1 LISSTATSTPQW
13 NKTTSAFGG
22 SEMSGTI
29 KNNFFIAILGI
40 LFIFIGHSQSN
51 AQGDVIIDSPIPV
64 LISESESTRALSNPP
79 LRTSRAGRGTFTP
92 RGYQPGQ
99 DVTVFV
105 SNLSL
110 MNGEGSNSVRVYGED
125 SRGRVYRF
133 PVVDFGPVPDMEHI
147 QAVTVRLSDEIGY
160 FPAPIP
166 DGDMLIS
173 LSWRGNSSNKVRLAF
188 GRSGGKISDEPG
200 AIPTPLS
207 KAKAISVQVED
218 AFSYTSPRV
227 ADDITRFLQQAS
239 FGPSSASYE
248 QVRRLGPGGWLSA
261 QFKRSYSA
269 YEATFPEF
277 VLKPLDSAVGCPTGG
292 DANCVRDHYSM
303 YNLQNWFFRQ
313 AVYGDDQLRHR
324 VAWALHQIWVTSGI
338 ENYQVSWMVATHKIL
353 TKHAFGNWRNLMY
366 DMTLNPGM
374 GNYLD
379 MMRST
384 RTNPNE
390 NYPREILQLFN
401 VGLFLLNQDG
411 TVQRD
416 GAGNPID
423 TYSQEDVNNFT
434 KVMTGWTRCEVTGC
448 LNRTTGAPNYKDP
461 MILTTGNHDLT
472 AKTLLDYPG
481 AVGKNIAACA
491 GCTGTAIT
499 NYANNSLNQALD
511 NIYYHP
517 NTAPFVSRLLIQQL
531 VTSDPS
537 PAYVERVANV
547 FTANK
552 TNPTQ
557 MREVIKAILLD
568 PEARGNKKTD
578 PRYGKLREP
587 VLLVTNLMRQFDAK
601 SNDLLAESDG
611 VVNSWTNGIGQD
623 VFRPVTVF
631 NYYPMDYMVPGT
643 TLPGPE
649 FGIFTTGT
657 AIGRLNNI
665 NTMAFGSL
673 SVAATR
679 PNGTRLDYRGL
690 QTTAKED
697 PTSNKLMDNLNSKMM
712 HGRMSPEMREQ
723 IRTAVNAVTGTTDT
737 IYMTRAQT
745 AVYLI
750 ATSSQWQIQR

>member
-1 LISSTATSTPQW
+1 MST
-13 NKTTSAFGG
+13 
-22 SEMSGTI
+22 
-29 KNNFFIAILGI
+29 KNTNHFLIAILGI
-40 LFIFIGHSQSN
+40 VLMSVTQIMGQ
-51 AQGDVIIDSPIPV
+51 DETIIDSPNPV
-64 LISESESTRALSNPP
+64 LISETGSTRALSNPP
-79 LRTSRAGRGTFTP
+79 LRTRRSGRSTFVTG
-92 RGYQPGQ
+92 GYQPNQ
-99 DVTVFV
+99 EVTIFV
-105 SNLSL
+105 SNLSFL
-110 MNGEGSNSVRVYGED
+110 EGERANSLRIYAED

-133 PVVDFGPVPDMEHI
+133 PIVDLGPVPDMEYV
-147 QAVTVRLSDEIGY
+147 QAVTFRLSDEIGY

-173 LSWRGNSSNKVRLAF
+173 LTWRGNSSNKVRLAF
-188 GRSGGKISDEPG
+188 GRTGGKISDEPG
-200 AIPTPLS
+200 ATPTPLS
-207 KAKAISVQVED
+207 TAKPVTPLVED
-218 AFSYTSPRV
+218 VSSYVSPRM

-239 FGPSSASYE
+239 FGPSALSYE
-248 QVRRLGPGGWLSA
+248 RVRRLGLGGWLNE
-261 QFKRSYSA
+261 QFKRSYA
-269 YEATFPEF
+269 NYEASYPDLP
-277 VLKPLDSAVGCPTGG
+277 LKSLDSAVGCPTGS
-292 DANCVRDHYSM
+292 DPNCVRDHYTM
-303 YNLQNWFFRQ
+303 YLLQNWFFKQ

-324 VAWALHQIWVTSGI
+324 IAWALHQIWVTSGF
-338 ENYQVSWMVATHKIL
+338 ENNQASWMIAYHKIL
-353 TKHAFGNWRNLMY
+353 SKHAFGNWRNLMY

-411 TVQRD
+411 TVQKD
-416 GAGNPID
+416 GLGNPLE
-423 TYSQEDVNNFT
+423 TYTQEDVNNFT
-434 KVMTGWTRCEVTGC
+434 KVLTGWSRCETAAC
-448 LNRTTGAPNYKDP
+448 PNRTIGAPNYKDP
-461 MILTTGNHDLT
+461 MVLNTNNHDLT

-481 AVGKNIAACA
+481 AVGKNIAACT
-491 GCTGTAIT
+491 GCNATQIAT
-499 NYANNSLNQALD
+499 YANNSLNQALD
-511 NIYYHP
+511 NIYNHP

-537 PAYVERVANV
+537 PAYVERVANI

-552 TNPTQ
+552 SNPSQ

-587 VLLVTNLMRQFDAK
+587 VILVTNLMRHFDAK
-601 SNDLLAESDG
+601 SNDLLNPSDG
-611 VVNSWTNGIGQD
+611 VVNAWTSGIGQD
-623 VFRPVTVF
+623 VFRPATVF

-657 AIGRLNNI
+657 SIGRANNI

-679 PNGTRLDYRGL
+679 PNGTRLDYRGI
-690 QTTAKED
+690 QAIAKED
-697 PTSNKLMDNLNSKMM
+697 PTSNKLMDHLNSKMM

-723 IRTAVNAVTGTTDT
+723 IRTAVNAVTGTTDAN
-737 IYMTRAQT
+737 YMTRAQT

>member
-1 LISSTATSTPQW
+1 MTE
-13 NKTTSAFGG
+13 NKT
-22 SEMSGTI
+22 
-29 KNNFFIAILGI
+29 NRLLIAILGI
-40 LFIFIGHSQSN
+40 VLIGYSQAN
-51 AQGDVIIDSPIPV
+51 GQGETVIDSPNPV
-64 LISESESTRALSNPP
+64 LISESTSTRALSNPP
-79 LRTSRAGRGTFTP
+79 LPSSRAGRGTFAP

-99 DVTVFV
+99 EVTVFV

-110 MNGEGSNSVRVYGED
+110 MEGEGANSVRVYAED
-125 SRGRVYRF
+125 SRGRIYRF
-133 PVVDFGPVPDMEHI
+133 PVVDFGPVPDMEFV
-147 QAVTVRLSDEIGY
+147 QAVTFRLTDEIGY

-173 LSWRGNSSNKVRLAF
+173 LTWRGNTSNKVRLAF
-188 GRSGGKISDEPG
+188 GRSGGKISDEAG
-200 AIPTPLS
+200 AAPTPLS
-207 KAKAISVQVED
+207 KAKPVSAYIED
-218 AFSYTSPRV
+218 TSSFVSPRM
-227 ADDITRFLQQAS
+227 ADDITRFLQQAT
-239 FGPSSASYE
+239 FGPSSSSYE
-248 QVRRLGPGGWLSA
+248 QVRRLGLGGWLNG
-261 QFKRSYSA
+261 QFKRSYSN
-269 YEATFPEF
+269 YEASYPEF
-277 VLKPLDSAVGCPTGG
+277 ALKQLDSSVGCPTGG
-292 DANCVRDHYSM
+292 DPNCFRDFYTM
-303 YNLQNWFFRQ
+303 YQLQNWFFRQ
-313 AVYGDDQLRHR
+313 AVYGEDQLRHR
-324 VAWALHQIWVTSGI
+324 IAWALHQIWVTSGI
-338 ENYQVSWMVATHKIL
+338 ENNQISWMVTYHKIL
-353 TKHAFGNWRNLMY
+353 SKHAFGNWRNLMY

-401 VGLFLLNQDG
+401 VGLFQLNPDG
-411 TVQRD
+411 TVKRD
-416 GAGNPID
+416 SLGNPLD
-423 TYSQEDVNNFT
+423 TYTQDDVNNFT
-434 KVMTGWTRCEVTGC
+434 KVLTGWSRCEVTGC
-448 LNRTTGAPNYKDP
+448 PNRTAGAPNYKDP

-481 AVGKNIAACA
+481 AVGKNIAACT
-491 GCTGTAIT
+491 GCTASQIST
-499 NYANNSLNQALD
+499 YANNSLNQALD

-547 FTANK
+547 FTANN

-601 SNDLLAESDG
+601 SNDLLGESDG
-611 VVNSWTNGIGQD
+611 VVNAWTTGIGQD
-623 VFRPVTVF
+623 VFRPASVF

-649 FGIFTTGT
+649 FGVFTTGT
-657 AIGRLNNI
+657 SIGRANNI

-673 SVAATR
+673 GVATTR

-690 QTTAKED
+690 QTIATED
-697 PTSNKLMDNLNSKMM
+697 PTSNKLMDHLNSKMM

-723 IRTAVNAVTGTTDT
+723 IRTAVNAVTATTAAN
-737 IYMTRAQT
+737 YLTRAQT

>member
-1 LISSTATSTPQW
+1 MPE
-13 NKTTSAFGG
+13 NKTNR
-22 SEMSGTI
+22 I
-29 KNNFFIAILGI
+29 LIAILGI
-40 LFIFIGHSQSN
+40 VLSGYSHANGQDEI
-51 AQGDVIIDSPIPV
+51 VIDSPNPV
-64 LISESESTRALSNPP
+64 LISERTSTRALSNPP
-79 LRTSRAGRGTFTP
+79 LPSSRAGRGTFTP

-99 DVTVFV
+99 EVTIFV

-110 MNGEGSNSVRVYGED
+110 MEGEGANSVRVYAED
-125 SRGRVYRF
+125 SRGRIYRF
-133 PVVDFGPVPDMEHI
+133 PVVDFGPVPDMEFV
-147 QAVTVRLSDEIGY
+147 QAVTFRLADEIGY

-173 LSWRGNSSNKVRLAF
+173 LTWRGNTSNKVRLAF
-188 GRSGGKISDEPG
+188 GRSGGKISDEAG
-200 AIPTPLS
+200 AAPTPLS
-207 KAKAISVQVED
+207 KAGPVSAYVED
-218 AFSYTSPRV
+218 TSSFVSPRM
-227 ADDITRFLQQAS
+227 ADDITRFLQQAT
-239 FGPSSASYE
+239 FGPSSSSYE
-248 QVRRLGPGGWLSA
+248 QVRRLGLGGWLNG
-261 QFKRSYSA
+261 QFKRSYSN
-269 YEATFPEF
+269 YEGSYPEF
-277 VLKPLDSAVGCPTGG
+277 SLKPIDSTVGCPSGG
-292 DANCVRDHYSM
+292 DPNCFRNFYTM
-303 YNLQNWFFRQ
+303 YHLQNWFFRQ
-313 AVYGDDQLRHR
+313 AVYGEDQLRHR
-324 VAWALHQIWVTSGI
+324 IAWALHQIWVTSGI
-338 ENYQVSWMVATHKIL
+338 ENNQVSWMVTYHKVL
-353 TKHAFGNWRNLMY
+353 SKHAFGNWRDLMY

-401 VGLFLLNQDG
+401 VGLFQLNPDG
-411 TVQRD
+411 TVKRD
-416 GAGNPID
+416 SQGNPLD
-423 TYSQEDVNNFT
+423 TYTQDDVNNFT
-434 KVMTGWTRCEVTGC
+434 KVLTGWSRCEVTGC
-448 LNRTTGAPNYKDP
+448 PNRTTGAPNYKDP

-481 AVGKNIAACA
+481 AVGKNIAACS

-499 NYANNSLNQALD
+499 NYANNSINQALD
-511 NIYYHP
+511 NVYYHP

-568 PEARGNKKTD
+568 AEARGNKKTD

-601 SNDLLAESDG
+601 SNDYLNQSDG
-611 VVNSWTNGIGQD
+611 VVNVWTGGIGQD
-623 VFRPVTVF
+623 AFRPATVF

-643 TLPGPE
+643 TLSGPE
-649 FGIFTTGT
+649 FGVFTTGT
-657 AIGRLNNI
+657 SIGRANNI

-673 SVAATR
+673 GVTTAR

-690 QTTAKED
+690 QAIAIED
-697 PTSNKLMDNLNSKMM
+697 PTSNKLLDHLNSKMM
-712 HGRMSPEMREQ
+712 HSRMSPEMREQ
-723 IRTAVNAVTGTTDT
+723 IRTAVNAVTATTDAH
-737 IYMTRAQT
+737 YMTRAQT

>member
-1 LISSTATSTPQW
+1 MPE
-13 NKTTSAFGG
+13 NKTNR
-22 SEMSGTI
+22 I
-29 KNNFFIAILGI
+29 LIAILGI
-40 LFIFIGHSQSN
+40 VLSGYSHANGQDEI
-51 AQGDVIIDSPIPV
+51 VIDSPNPV
-64 LISESESTRALSNPP
+64 LISERTSTRALSNPP
-79 LRTSRAGRGTFTP
+79 LPSSRAGRGTFTP

-99 DVTVFV
+99 EVTIFV

-110 MNGEGSNSVRVYGED
+110 MEGEGANSVRVYAED
-125 SRGRVYRF
+125 SRGRIYRF
-133 PVVDFGPVPDMEHI
+133 PVVDFGPVPDMEFV
-147 QAVTVRLSDEIGY
+147 QAVTFRLADEIGY

-173 LSWRGNSSNKVRLAF
+173 LTWRGNTSNKVRLAF
-188 GRSGGKISDEPG
+188 GRSGGKISDEAG
-200 AIPTPLS
+200 AAPTPLS
-207 KAKAISVQVED
+207 KAGPVSAYVED
-218 AFSYTSPRV
+218 TSSFVSPRM
-227 ADDITRFLQQAS
+227 ADDITRFLQQAT
-239 FGPSSASYE
+239 FGPSSSSYE
-248 QVRRLGPGGWLSA
+248 QVRRLGLGGWLNG
-261 QFKRSYSA
+261 QFKRSYSN
-269 YEATFPEF
+269 YEGSYPEF
-277 VLKPLDSAVGCPTGG
+277 SLKPIDSTVGCPSGG
-292 DANCVRDHYSM
+292 DPNCFRDFYTM
-303 YNLQNWFFRQ
+303 YHLQNWFFRQ
-313 AVYGDDQLRHR
+313 AVYGEDQLRHR
-324 VAWALHQIWVTSGI
+324 IAWALHQIWVTSGI
-338 ENYQVSWMVATHKIL
+338 ENNQVSWMVTYHKVL
-353 TKHAFGNWRNLMY
+353 SKHAFGNWRDLMY

-401 VGLFLLNQDG
+401 VGLFQLNPDG
-411 TVQRD
+411 TVKRD
-416 GAGNPID
+416 SQGNPLD
-423 TYSQEDVNNFT
+423 TYTQDDVNNFT
-434 KVMTGWTRCEVTGC
+434 KVLTGWSRCEVTGC
-448 LNRTTGAPNYKDP
+448 PNRTTGAPNYKDP

-481 AVGKNIAACA
+481 AVGKNIAACS

-499 NYANNSLNQALD
+499 NYANNSINQALD
-511 NIYYHP
+511 NVYYHP

-568 PEARGNKKTD
+568 AEARGNKKTD

-601 SNDLLAESDG
+601 SNDYLNQSDG
-611 VVNSWTNGIGQD
+611 VVNVWTGGIGQD
-623 VFRPVTVF
+623 VFRPATVF

-649 FGIFTTGT
+649 FGVFTTGT
-657 AIGRLNNI
+657 SIGRANNI

-673 SVAATR
+673 GVATTR

-690 QTTAKED
+690 QTIATED
-697 PTSNKLMDNLNSKMM
+697 PTSNKLMDHLNSKMM

-723 IRTAVNAVTGTTDT
+723 IRTAVNAVTATTAAN
-737 IYMTRAQT
+737 YLTRAQT

>member
-1 LISSTATSTPQW
+1 
-13 NKTTSAFGG
+13 
-22 SEMSGTI
+22 MSGKIT
-29 KNNFFIAILGI
+29 NHFFIAILGI
-40 LFIFIGHSQSN
+40 VLIGYSHAMGQTEI
-51 AQGDVIIDSPIPV
+51 VIDSPNPI
-64 LISESESTRALSNPP
+64 LISESNSTRALSNPP
-79 LRTSRAGRGTFTP
+79 LRNTRGGRGTFTP

-99 DVTVFV
+99 EVTVFV

-110 MNGEGSNSVRVYGED
+110 LEGEGANSVRVYAED
-125 SRGRVYRF
+125 SRGRIYRF
-133 PVVDFGPVPDMEHI
+133 PVVDFGPVPDMEHVT
-147 QAVTVRLSDEIGY
+147 AVTFRLNDEIGY

-166 DGDMLIS
+166 DGDMLINVT
-173 LSWRGNSSNKVRLAF
+173 WRGNSSNKVRLAF
-188 GRSGGKISDEPG
+188 GRSGGKISDEVG
-200 AIPTPLS
+200 AVPTPLS
-207 KAKAISVQVED
+207 KATPVAAQFEDVSVS
-218 AFSYTSPRV
+218 ASPRT
-227 ADDITRFLQQAS
+227 ANDITRFLQQAT
-239 FGPSSASYE
+239 FGPADSTYE
-248 QVRRLGPGGWLSA
+248 KVRRLGYAGWLND
-261 QFKRSYSA
+261 QFKRSYA
-269 YEATFPEF
+269 NYLATYPNFA
-277 VLKPLDSAVGCPTGG
+277 LKPFDSAVGCPTGG
-292 DANCVRDHYSM
+292 DANCFRDFYTM
-303 YNLQNWFFRQ
+303 YHLQNWFFKQ

-324 VAWALHQIWVTSGI
+324 IAWALHQIWVTSGI
-338 ENYQVSWMVATHKIL
+338 ENNQVSWMTEYHKIL
-353 TKHAFGNWRNLMY
+353 SKNAFGNWRNLMY

-379 MMRST
+379 MERST
-384 RTNPNE
+384 RTSPNE

-411 TVQRD
+411 TVKRD
-416 GAGNPID
+416 SLGNPID

-434 KVMTGWTRCEVTGC
+434 KVMTGWQRCEATGC
-448 LNRTTGAPNYKDP
+448 PSRTVGSPNYKDP
-461 MILTTGNHDLT
+461 MVLSTGNHDLT

-481 AVGKNIAACA
+481 AVGRNIAACS

-517 NTAPFVSRLLIQQL
+517 NTAPFVSKLLIQQL

-547 FTANK
+547 FTQNK

-587 VLLVTNLMRQFDAK
+587 VLIVTNLMRQFDAK
-601 SNDLLAESDG
+601 SNDLTVQSDG
-611 VVNSWTNGIGQD
+611 VVAGWASIIGQD
-623 VFRPVTVF
+623 AFRPTTVF

-657 AIGRLNNI
+657 AIGRMNVV
-665 NTMAFGSL
+665 NTMAFSSL
-673 SVAATR
+673 TAAGNR
-679 PNGTRLDYRGL
+679 PNGTRLDFRGL
-690 QTTAKED
+690 QTIATDD
-697 PTSNKLMDNLNSKMM
+697 PTSNKLMDHLNSKMM
-712 HGRMSPEMREQ
+712 HGRMSPQMREQ
-723 IRTAVNAVTGTTDT
+723 IRTAVNAVTATSAANFL
-737 IYMTRAQT
+737 TRAQT